1 MDCVRDV
8 VEGRDWIYDIGIIE
22 RVGGS
27 ILFMLLGGCQMRS
40 SK

>member
-8 VEGRDWIYDIGIIE
+8 VEEGIGYIDIGSIE